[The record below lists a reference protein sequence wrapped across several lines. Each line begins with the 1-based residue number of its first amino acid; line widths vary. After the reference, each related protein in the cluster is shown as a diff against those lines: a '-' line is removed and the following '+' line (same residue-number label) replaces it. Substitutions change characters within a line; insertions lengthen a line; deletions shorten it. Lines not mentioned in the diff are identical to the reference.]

1 MKLANNLKK
10 IMKTNGYSL
19 SKLAIELKIPKS
31 TIHGWLNG
39 VEPKSIIELKR
50 LSDHLQIPLDELCF
64 GEGSKETY
72 KKTNIK
78 ITIDDQEF
86 ELILKQ

>member
-1 MKLANNLKK
+1 MKLAHNLKK

-19 SKLAIELKIPKS
+19 SKLAMELKIPKS

-50 LSDHLQIPLDELCF
+50 LSDHLSIQLDDLCF
-64 GEGSKETY
+64 GEGQKEVF

-78 ITIDDQEF
+78 IVIDDQQF

>member
-50 LSDHLQIPLDELCF
+50 LSDHLEIPLDELCF
-64 GEGSKETY
+64 GEGQCSVL

>member
-1 MKLANNLKK
+1 MKLAYNLKK
-10 IMKTNGYSL
+10 IMKSNGYSL
-19 SKLAIELKIPKS
+19 SKLASELKIPKS

-50 LSDHLQIPLDELCF
+50 LSDHLEIPLDELCF
-64 GEGSKETY
+64 GEGHCAVL

>member
-1 MKLANNLKK
+1 
-10 IMKTNGYSL
+10 MKTNGYSL
-19 SKLAIELKIPKS
+19 SKLAVELMIPKS

-50 LSDHLQIPLDELCF
+50 LSDHLHIPLDELCF
-64 GEGSKETY
+64 GEGLKTMY

>member
-10 IMKTNGYSL
+10 IMKSNGFSL
-19 SKLAIELKIPKS
+19 SKLATELKIPKS

-50 LSDHLQIPLDELCF
+50 LSDHLRIPLDELCF
-64 GEGSKETY
+64 GEGLGGVY
-72 KKTNIK
+72 KTTNIK
-78 ITIDDQEF
+78 ITIDDQEY